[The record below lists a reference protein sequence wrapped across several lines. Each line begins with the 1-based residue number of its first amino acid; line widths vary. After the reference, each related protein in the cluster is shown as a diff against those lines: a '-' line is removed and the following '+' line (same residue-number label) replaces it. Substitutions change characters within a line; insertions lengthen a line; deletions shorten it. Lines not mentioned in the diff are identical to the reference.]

1 MYSVDINTFGD
12 ESIDMS
18 GNFWDICQKGAD
30 SRSNLLSEL
39 LIKYR

>member
-18 GNFWDICQKGAD
+18 GNFWEICQKGAD
-30 SRSNLLSEL
+30 KFAFRVVD
-39 LIKYR
+39 